1 MIFVLAQFC
10 LWLIALQLLWP
21 IEGWPAWQEDWT
33 ALQKTAK
40 QEGKLV
46 LIGPAGSD
54 RRDSLVLPFQQKF
67 GVSVEYLPDPAP
79 LIPTRVTTERQAG
92 RYLLDVVIAGALE
105 DILLPLKVLEPI
117 EPFLI
122 LPEITNPKNWR
133 GGAIEYLDT
142 GRTILIMTPYQ
153 RGTLFVNTQMAEPN
167 SFKSY
172 KDLLDAKWTGKIIID
187 DPRKPGPGQAT
198 FSFFYFHPE
207 LGPEF
212 IRALASQKL
221 NIFKDYAQQVDS
233 LGRGKYPL
241 AVGLS
246 DSLVEQR
253 AKQGVPLA
261 IVDPRQLR
269 EGSDVS
275 PASGGVGVFNRA
287 PHPNAARLYMNWL
300 LSKEGQTSFARAAG
314 YISSRLDVPT
324 DHAAPWRVPQ
334 PGAIKTYGLEAR
346 SDMRN
351 KVTPFLFEVLGR

>member
-1 MIFVLAQFC
+1 LIFVLAQFC
-10 LWLIALQLLWP
+10 LWLIAFSLLWS
-21 IEGWPAWQEDWT
+21 IDGWPAWQEDWA

-105 DILLPLKVLEPI
+105 DILLPLKVLEPM
-117 EPFLI
+117 EQFLI
-122 LPEITNPKNWR
+122 LPEVTNPKNWR
-133 GGAIEYLDT
+133 GGTIEYLDT
-142 GRTILIMTPYQ
+142 GHTILIMTPFQ
-153 RGTLFVNTQMAEPN
+153 RGTLFINTQMAEAN

-198 FSFFYFHPE
+198 FSFFYVHPE

-233 LGRGKYPL
+233 LGRGKYPIG
-241 AVGLS
+241 VGLS

-287 PHPNAARLYMNWL
+287 PHPHAARLYINWL
-300 LSKEGQTSFARAAG
+300 LSKEGQTSFARGAG

-334 PGAIKTYGLEAR
+334 PDAIKTYGLDAR

>member
-1 MIFVLAQFC
+1 MYWL
-10 LWLIALQLLWP
+10 LLIALQLLLP
-21 IEGWPAWQEDWT
+21 IDGWSAWQEDWA
-33 ALQKTAK
+33 ALQKAAK

-79 LIPTRVTTERQAG
+79 LIPTRVATERQAG

-105 DILLPLKVLEPI
+105 DILLPLKVLEPM
-117 EPFLI
+117 EQFFV

-133 GGAIEYLDT
+133 GGAIEYIDSD
-142 GRTILIMTPYQ
+142 RTILIMTPFQ
-153 RGTLFVNTQMAEPN
+153 RGVLFVNTQMAAAGQ
-167 SFKSY
+167 FKSY

-207 LGPEF
+207 LGADF
-212 IRALASQKL
+212 IRALANQKL
-221 NIFKDYAQQVDS
+221 NIFKDYAQQVDF

-241 AVGLS
+241 GVGLS

-253 AKQGVPLA
+253 AKQGIPLA

-269 EGSDVS
+269 EGADVS

-287 PHPNAARLYMNWL
+287 PHPNAAKLYINWL
-300 LSKEGQTSFARAAG
+300 LSKEGQTSFARGAG
-314 YISSRLDVPT
+314 YISSRLDVTT
-324 DHAAPWRVPQ
+324 DHAAPWRVPH
-334 PGAIKTYGLEAR
+334 PGAIKTYGIEAR
-346 SDMRN
+346 NNTRN
-351 KVTPFLFEVLGR
+351 KVTPLLYEVLGR

>member
-1 MIFVLAQFC
+1 LIFVLAQFC

-21 IEGWPAWQEDWT
+21 IEGWSAWQEDWA

-105 DILLPLKVLEPI
+105 DILLPLKVLEPM
-117 EPFLI
+117 EQFLI
-122 LPEITNPKNWR
+122 LPEVTNPKNWR
-133 GGAIEYLDT
+133 GGTIEYLDT
-142 GRTILIMTPYQ
+142 GHTSLIMTPFQ
-153 RGTLFVNTQMAEPN
+153 RGTLFINTQMAEAN

-172 KDLLDAKWTGKIIID
+172 KDLLDTKWTGKIIID

-198 FSFFYFHPE
+198 FSFFYVHPE

-233 LGRGKYPL
+233 LGRGKYPIG
-241 AVGLS
+241 VGLS

-287 PHPNAARLYMNWL
+287 PHPNAARLYINWL
-300 LSKEGQTSFARAAG
+300 LSKEGQTSFARGAG

-334 PGAIKTYGLEAR
+334 PGAIKTYGLDAR

>member
-1 MIFVLAQFC
+1 MFW
-10 LWLIALQLLWP
+10 LWLIALQFLLATV
-21 IEGWPAWQEDWT
+21 GWCAWQEDWA
-33 ALQKTAK
+33 ALQKAAK

-46 LIGPAGSD
+46 LIGPTGTD

-67 GVSVEYLPDPAP
+67 GLSVEYLPDRAP
-79 LIPTRVTTERQAG
+79 TIPTRVTTERQAG

-105 DILLPLKVLEPI
+105 DILLPLKVLEPM
-117 EPFLI
+117 EPLLI

-133 GGAIEYLDT
+133 GGAIEYLDP
-142 GRTILIMTPYQ
+142 GRTVLIMTPYQ
-153 RGTLFVNTQMAEPN
+153 RGTLFVNTQMVEPN

-172 KDLLDAKWTGKIIID
+172 RDLLEAKWTGKIVID

-198 FSFFYFHPE
+198 FSFFYFHPD
-207 LGPEF
+207 LGPDF
-212 IRALASQKL
+212 IRALANQKL

-233 LGRGKYPL
+233 LGRGKYPVG
-241 AVGLS
+241 VGLS

-253 AKQGVPLA
+253 AKQGIPLA

-287 PHPNAARLYMNWL
+287 PHPNAAKLYINWL

-324 DHAAPWRVPQ
+324 DHAAPWRVPE

-351 KVTPFLFEVLGR
+351 KVMPLLFEVLGR

>member
-1 MIFVLAQFC
+1 
-10 LWLIALQLLWP
+10 
-21 IEGWPAWQEDWT
+21 
-33 ALQKTAK
+33 
-40 QEGKLV
+40 
-46 LIGPAGSD
+46 
-54 RRDSLVLPFQQKF
+54 
-67 GVSVEYLPDPAP
+67 
-79 LIPTRVTTERQAG
+79 
-92 RYLLDVVIAGALE
+92 
-105 DILLPLKVLEPI
+105 
-117 EPFLI
+117 
-122 LPEITNPKNWR
+122 
-133 GGAIEYLDT
+133 
-142 GRTILIMTPYQ
+142 MTPYQ

-198 FSFFYFHPE
+198 FSFFTSIRNWGRSHPRFGE
-207 LGPEF
+207 P
-212 IRALASQKL
+212 KL
-221 NIFKDYAQQVDS
+221 NIFKDYAQQVNS

-275 PASGGVGVFNRA
+275 PASGGVGLFNRA

-314 YISSRLDVPT
+314 SS
-324 DHAAPWRVPQ
+324 AAGSMFRPIMPRHGECLSRAPST
-334 PGAIKTYGLEAR
+334 PMD
-346 SDMRN
+346 SMRAATC
-351 KVTPFLFEVLGR
+351 VTK